1 MDPKIAES
9 IGLLRHQII
18 SPVLMETTAAQMEY
32 FRQMAQKDF
41 DVPGRGARRFS
52 PTVMKSWLY
61 KYRKNGFSG
70 ITPKTRRDAGTFRKV
85 SGEFRTAIRE
95 LRLQHLERSCVK
107 FYGLCLKQGALGDPP
122 ICLET
127 LRRIL
132 KAENLYKTREVRARK
147 KFERGSFGELWT
159 VDFMHGPQ
167 VLESPDGKRRRKA
180 ILLAVIDDHSRMIVG
195 YRFGWLEN
203 TRLIEHVFKDAIL
216 AYGLPD
222 RLYCDN
228 GPSFSSQYLSRVCAH
243 LGVGLV
249 HSKPY
254 DSPSR
259 GKIERFF
266 RTVREGFLTD
276 HESNASL
283 DLKTLNEAF
292 SSWVRDRYHHGHH
305 HGIEARPIDRY
316 QISIRSFPRKR
327 VTEETLDEH
336 FLVTV
341 ERTVNKDCTLSI
353 NSILYEVPAKYIG
366 RRVEVKFSQDSPGEV
381 FLYDEGIRVSRIQ
394 PVDTFYNGSQRYNPS
409 PRISDV
415 ALHAVASVH
424 SDQGTQEGMGNT
436 P

>member
-18 SPVLMETTAAQMEY
+18 SPVLMETTTAQMEY
-32 FRQMAQKDF
+32 FRQMSQKEF

-52 PTVMKSWLY
+52 PTVMKSWLH

-70 ITPKTRRDAGTFRKV
+70 IVPRTRSDAGKFRKLP
-85 SGEFRTAIRE
+85 TE
-95 LRLQHLERSCVK
+95 LRARIKELRQQHLDRSCVK
-107 FYGLCLKQGALGDPP
+107 FYDLCLQQGVLGSNP
-122 ICLET
+122 ICIET

-132 KAENLYKTREVRARK
+132 KTEKLYKTREIKARK

-159 VDFMHGPQ
+159 VDFMHGPL
-167 VLESPDGKRRRKA
+167 VFESADGKKRRKA
-180 ILLAVIDDHSRMIVG
+180 ILLAIIDDHSRMITG
-195 YRFGWLEN
+195 ACFGFLEN
-203 TRLIEHVFKDAIL
+203 TRLIEQVFKDAIV

-266 RTVREGFLTD
+266 RTVRENFLAD
-276 HESNASL
+276 HQSDSSL
-283 DLKTLNEAF
+283 DLKALNAAF
-292 SSWVRDRYHHGHH
+292 DTWVRDKYHHAHH
-305 HGIEARPIDRY
+305 HGIEARPVDRY
-316 QISIRSFPRKR
+316 QISIRSFPRRR

-341 ERTVNKDCTLSI
+341 ERTVNKDCTLSLS
-353 NSILYEVPAKYIG
+353 SIFYEVPAKDIG
-366 RRVEVKFSQDSPGEV
+366 KRVEVKYSQDNPGDV
-381 FLYDEGIRVSRIQ
+381 FLYDDGVRVSRIQ
-394 PVDTFYNGSQRYNPS
+394 PVDTFYNGSQHYKPT

-415 ALHAVASVH
+415 ALHAVSSFPSGARTEMSGDH
-424 SDQGTQEGMGNT
+424 A
-436 P
+436 